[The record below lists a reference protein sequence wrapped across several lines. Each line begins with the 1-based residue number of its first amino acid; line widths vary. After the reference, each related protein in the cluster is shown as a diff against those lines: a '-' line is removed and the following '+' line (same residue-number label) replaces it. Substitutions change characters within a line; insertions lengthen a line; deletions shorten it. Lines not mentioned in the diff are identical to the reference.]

1 MSCYNGWHNKETWL
15 VNVWLGD
22 YFIGLQEQGD
32 IVINANFIERE
43 IDQHLENLSLDAGLL
58 SDLINCAV
66 GEIAYHEIASH
77 FGNE

>member
-66 GEIAYHEIASH
+66 GEIDYHEIASH